1 MKKFF
6 KNIEY
11 LTISIA
17 LFVLLVAFITFF
29 FVRSK
34 VYFSIMFSVLV
45 LISFG
50 MSAFLLLHKSETKEK
65 MALTATYL
73 LANLFIMCLDLVVIY
88 KMWDLGVYSNLMY
101 ISNMKI
107 YLGIYAVYVIA
118 VALVAIY
125 GMLKKLLQDKPNST
139 KHDN

>member
-1 MKKFF
+1 
-6 KNIEY
+6 
-11 LTISIA
+11 
-17 LFVLLVAFITFF
+17 
-29 FVRSK
+29 
-34 VYFSIMFSVLV
+34 
-45 LISFG
+45 
-50 MSAFLLLHKSETKEK
+50 
-65 MALTATYL
+65 
-73 LANLFIMCLDLVVIY
+73 MCLDLVVIY

>member
-65 MALTATYL
+65 MALTYL
-73 LANLFIMCLDLVVIY
+73 
-88 KMWDLGVYSNLMY
+88 
-101 ISNMKI
+101 
-107 YLGIYAVYVIA
+107 
-118 VALVAIY
+118 
-125 GMLKKLLQDKPNST
+125 
-139 KHDN
+139 